1 MGNRVPLMSELE
13 RFKATPDVVLTPDQ
27 VAETIPELA
36 EYAHITYD
44 EPLVMMPSV
53 IDSYWGRT

>member
-1 MGNRVPLMSELE
+1 MMSELE